1 MKNTVWD
8 KRIPTLLGLV
18 LILIGVGVTSF
29 LVSKGIIFF
38 GNANPSSNPK
48 NVRITNITDSS
59 FTVSYSTDASV
70 AGSVNWGKEQ
80 TLGQIALD
88 ERDQQSES
96 LVNHKVH
103 SITVSNLSPSTKY
116 YFSIT
121 SAQDKYLNNGS
132 PYEVTTGGTIS
143 TTPSDQKPIVGKVVN
158 PDGNPPSE
166 AIVYITLDNSQVI
179 SSLVKS
185 DGTYIVPLNSL
196 RNQDLNS
203 YFTFSDNQNIK
214 MLFYGDGLS
223 SNVTLFVSQIN
234 PVATVTL
241 SNSYDFSQGTNPV
254 ASSSAGQNEN
264 LTNSFPTPKPN
275 SNTSVKAP
283 EITTPTENQ
292 SFSDQQPVI
301 KGKAL
306 PNETV
311 DITIHSDTPI
321 QTQVTADAYGNW
333 NFRPTTALAP
343 GNHTVTITT
352 KDANG
357 ILRTITQSFTV
368 YAAGSQ
374 VNPVANPPTAT
385 PAPSTAPTANPT
397 LTPTPTP
404 TPSPTPVSSTSPTP
418 SLSPTPTP
426 SPTPVSTIT
435 PTQTPVPT
443 RASSPAPLAPGG
455 NSPGPDGKIVGLG
468 LLGGMLS
475 IIGAVLLFS
484 L

>member
-18 LILIGVGVTSF
+18 LIFVGVGVTSF

-38 GNANPSSNPK
+38 GNANPSSVPQ

-59 FTVSYSTDASV
+59 FTVSYSTDANV
-70 AGSVNWGKEQ
+70 AGSVNWGKDQ

-96 LVNHKVH
+96 LINHKIH
-103 SITVSNLSPSTKY
+103 SITIGNLSQSTKY
-116 YFSIT
+116 YFSIA
-121 SAQDKYLNNGS
+121 SAQDKYLNNGTL
-132 PYEVTTGGTIS
+132 YEVVTGGSIP
-143 TTPSDQKPIVGKVVN
+143 TTPSDQKPIVGKAVN
-158 PDGNPPSE
+158 SEGNPPTE

-179 SSLVKS
+179 SSLIKS

-203 YFTFSDNQNIK
+203 YFTFSDNQNLK
-214 MLFYGDGLS
+214 MLFYGDGFS
-223 SNVTLFVSQIN
+223 SNVTLLVSQIN
-234 PVATVTL
+234 PVPTVTL
-241 SNSYDFSQGTNPV
+241 SNNYDFAQGTSPV
-254 ASSSAGQNEN
+254 ASSSAEQNEN

-275 SNTSVKAP
+275 SSTSVKTP
-283 EITTPTENQ
+283 EIITPAENQ

-311 DITIHSDTPI
+311 EITIHSDTPT
-321 QTQVTADAYGNW
+321 QTQVTTDAYGNW
-333 NFRPTTALAP
+333 SYRPTAPLTP

-357 ILRTITQSFTV
+357 ILRTITQNFTV

-374 VNPVANPPTAT
+374 VNPVANPPTST
-385 PAPSTAPTANPT
+385 PSPSTAPTTSPSPTPT
-397 LTPTPTP
+397 LTPTPVP
-404 TPSPTPVSSTSPTP
+404 STSPIPTLSP
-418 SLSPTPTP
+418 SPSPTPTP
-426 SPTPVSTIT
+426 SPIPTVS
-435 PTQTPVPT
+435 PTQTPAPVRT
-443 RASSPAPLAPGG
+443 STPAPLAPGG

-475 IIGAVLLFS
+475 IIGAALLFS